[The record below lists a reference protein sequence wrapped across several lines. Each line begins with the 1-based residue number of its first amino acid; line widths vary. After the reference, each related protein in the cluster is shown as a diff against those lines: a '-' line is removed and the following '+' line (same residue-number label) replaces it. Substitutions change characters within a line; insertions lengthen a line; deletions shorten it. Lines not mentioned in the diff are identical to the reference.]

1 MKLKVKTYDVFNR
14 HTGNVDTHVR
24 ITDSTGATLFKM
36 SELMS
41 TEKALAKA
49 KYLKKLLKSAPE
61 FPTE

>member
-49 KYLKKLLKSAPE
+49 KYLKKLLIVGSSQLQ
-61 FPTE
+61 